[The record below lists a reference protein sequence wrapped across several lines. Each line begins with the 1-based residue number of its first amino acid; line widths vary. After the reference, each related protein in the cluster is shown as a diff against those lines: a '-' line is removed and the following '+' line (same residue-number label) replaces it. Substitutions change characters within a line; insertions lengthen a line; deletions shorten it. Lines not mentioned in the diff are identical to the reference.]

1 MRFSE
6 EQKKRFEDLTNID
19 DIDIEDD
26 NVAAARTCIDS
37 LVNEEAA
44 RDLLDSLNR
53 LYDELDPNRP
63 PEGEEGDPHPLALS
77 SKERFEN
84 IISK

>member
-26 NVAAARTCIDS
+26 NEAAARTCIDS
-37 LVNEEAA
+37 LVNE
-44 RDLLDSLNR
+44 
-53 LYDELDPNRP
+53 
-63 PEGEEGDPHPLALS
+63 
-77 SKERFEN
+77 
-84 IISK
+84 